1 MAYIFP
7 LYPQKLSS
15 NLAME
20 LGAVQF
26 RIWNTL
32 LKVENTLIV
41 DVVVVIVGLEPL
53 LFNNFTILYQLVAT
67 VS

>member
-1 MAYIFP
+1 
-7 LYPQKLSS
+7 
-15 NLAME
+15 ME